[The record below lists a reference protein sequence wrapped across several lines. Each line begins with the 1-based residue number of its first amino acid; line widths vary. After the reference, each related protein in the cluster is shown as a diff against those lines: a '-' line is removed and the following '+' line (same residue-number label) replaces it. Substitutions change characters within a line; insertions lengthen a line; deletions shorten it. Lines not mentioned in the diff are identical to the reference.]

1 MVIGSNTHVHL
12 ELLAAKAI
20 ISAKSLL
27 LVRSSPTLP
36 FCSITYSLTFLP
48 RSPALPKLLPLHQL
62 VTRLSDGRC
71 FTRPV
76 AQLQLASSVCPTPLS
91 AKKCE
96 FSIIWLNCSISN
108 RPSLA
113 PSATPSSLYSCVFPL
128 KLGTVSTLTFSATH
142 ATAFSPTS
150 GPEVPPSSS
159 NLTRPSIDIQ
169 ACRSFVVSSTMK
181 RDCFLT
187 SSGHSVS
194 SSGMVPHWAI
204 LSIFPT

>member
-20 ISAKSLL
+20 ILAKSLL

-36 FCSITYSLTFLP
+36 FYSITYSLTFLP

-76 AQLQLASSVCPTPLS
+76 AKLQLASSVCRTPLS

-96 FSIIWLNCSISN
+96 FSVIWLNCSISN

-113 PSATPSSLYSCVFPL
+113 PSATPSSLYSCVFPQ
-128 KLGTVSTLTFSATH
+128 KLGKVSTLTGSAIH
-142 ATAFSPTS
+142 ATAFGPTS
-150 GPEVPPSSS
+150 GPDVFPSSS
-159 NLTRPSIDIQ
+159 NLIRPSIDIQ
-169 ACRSFVVSSTMK
+169 TCRSFVVSSTMK

-194 SSGMVPHWAI
+194 TSGMVTHATI
-204 LSIFPT
+204 LSFLST

>member
-20 ISAKSLL
+20 ILAKSLL

-76 AQLQLASSVCPTPLS
+76 AKLQLASSVCRTPLS

-96 FSIIWLNCSISN
+96 FSVIWLNCSISN

-113 PSATPSSLYSCVFPL
+113 PSARDVNNQANQAELASYSKLLTYPS
-128 KLGTVSTLTFSATH
+128 
-142 ATAFSPTS
+142 
-150 GPEVPPSSS
+150 
-159 NLTRPSIDIQ
+159 
-169 ACRSFVVSSTMK
+169 
-181 RDCFLT
+181 
-187 SSGHSVS
+187 
-194 SSGMVPHWAI
+194 
-204 LSIFPT
+204 